1 VHNKNSQLLLYL
13 GGEKMIK
20 VIINLNKKL
29 FLDEKGIDEM
39 ISEGLL
45 LLSSLAVFLTIITAP
60 ITGVLN
66 FLDRVVN
73 SAGSSISDFLNE
85 LKEGAKILLN
95 WSG

>member
-1 VHNKNSQLLLYL
+1 
-13 GGEKMIK
+13 MIK